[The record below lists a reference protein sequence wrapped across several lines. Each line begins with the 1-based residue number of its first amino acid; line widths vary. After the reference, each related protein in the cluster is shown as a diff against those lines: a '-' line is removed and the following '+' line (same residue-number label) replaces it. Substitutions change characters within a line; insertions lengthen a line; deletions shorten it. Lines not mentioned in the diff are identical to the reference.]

1 MAFGYCKKISVT
13 AGLAAL
19 LLVSWSVAGWCG
31 PMKLIMTDGT
41 SVEVPYYWVSGGEY
55 RFDIPGGVAGIPRA
69 QVASIQE
76 ILDARE
82 FDPEMLMQTAG
93 ESSTADQRQ
102 LIQDL
107 IASKSPGARCD
118 LIDPE
123 EGLKRLKEGSFQEA
137 SADEPKIQG
146 RRFNLE
152 KILPVVCDEAGG
164 PTLVIQE
171 LLSSNADIKG
181 REFSLILYDSE
192 GNVISRTTCE
202 VYPLKL
208 DQDAQKKLQVK
219 GQVYLVRASIKPDPK
234 IKRYEIASVQR

>member
-1 MAFGYCKKISVT
+1 MACGYSKKILVM
-13 AGLAAL
+13 AGLAVL
-19 LLVSWSVAGWCG
+19 LLVSWSAAGWCG
-31 PMKLIMTDGT
+31 PMKLVMTDGT

-76 ILDARE
+76 ILQAKE
-82 FDPEMLMQTAG
+82 FDPDVLMQNAA
-93 ESSTADQRQ
+93 ESSYRRPAP
-102 LIQDL
+102 LIQNL

-123 EGLKRLKEGSFQEA
+123 EGLKRLKEGSAQEA

-152 KILPVVCDEAGG
+152 KSLPVVCEEGGG
-164 PTLVIQE
+164 PALVIQE
-171 LLSSNADIKG
+171 LLSSNSDVRG

-192 GNVISRTTCE
+192 GNVISRKACESIPSSTTRCPE
-202 VYPLKL
+202 EAPG
-208 DQDAQKKLQVK
+208 K
-219 GQVYLVRASIKPDPK
+219 GQVYLVVGGIKPDPK
-234 IKRYEIASVQR
+234 IKRSRSASD